1 MIAMI
6 GKINEMGTHLNRP
19 VKLDGEDLVLHYFGK
34 GLSVRGGYVSLP
46 RELTRDLE
54 YRLHELVGKVDGGF
68 KSGTL
73 EGSFLLEKPGT
84 AWHTAIQFHGRWCRI
99 SDSFEL
105 PHATRGGDNSQ
116 QD

>member
-6 GKINEMGTHLNRP
+6 GKIDEMGTHLNRP
-19 VKLDGEDLVLHYFGK
+19 VKLDGEDLVLHYFSK

-46 RELTRDLE
+46 RELTKDLE
-54 YRLHELVGKVDGGF
+54 RKLYNLVGFEGVH
-68 KSGTL
+68 L
-73 EGSFLLEKPGT
+73 MEGSFLLEMPGT